1 VAKNRII
8 YNTQALFVS
17 SVPATGMQINTGDIL
32 QLSRVQNFDEDFTR
46 NFTDINQYG
55 NLGAMDRVEI
65 ENPDV
70 TANFSYFLTNGQNE
84 KNIGLNVYQQGTD
97 YNNLLSCLSGILTK
111 TTDEKNYY
119 LLVTEEGSDAAGYAG
134 SKSGVIGIG
143 NGFLTSYSVNAAVG
157 AIPTADVEIEGLN
170 INVYG
175 NLNNNSEAWD
185 FEQFLSG
192 DFANSDFGRSVA
204 CNYNGDILVIGGATD
219 SQGISNGGA
228 GWVYTGNKNNGW
240 KLKQKIT
247 GSVNNG
253 RLSRNAVNQSGNII
267 VLGAFGYY
275 NFSGA
280 ALIYTGN
287 AVNGWTFKQDLKG
300 VGLIDLPA
308 GFGGLSEHWFGRITK
323 INNSGNVIVVGAQ
336 RDNQGGLRAGSLQ
349 VFTGNGINNWS
360 HAQTLTGMRPSGG
373 LTRGAINGSGN
384 IIVGGGF
391 SNAVGIPSSNIPDPE
406 NFAIIYTGDP
416 MLGRWSEKQKI
427 SGNFLQLYKNGF
439 GISTDISEDG
449 SVIVVGAP
457 YETQGIGTGF
467 YGDNPN
473 YAAYGAAY
481 IFTGNSN
488 NGWILKEKKVG
499 TISNEAFG
507 WNVSISANSNVIT
520 IGSPGT
526 PPFLANNIAKSYT
539 TIYTGNA
546 IDGWVFKQKVA
557 EDNNS
562 SQFGTYIDSSFDGSN
577 IFIGGATYLSTRGAT
592 IIYTL
597 ESGSIVPAINTTDGS
612 ILNNTLFR
620 LPQASSSTGAN
631 IPTALN
637 PGDIIF
643 SLKNNDVL
651 GFEGADLKVQD
662 FTLSLDLPRTPIQ
675 KIGNR
680 FAFSR
685 EIDFPVIASIEVN
698 AEVGDLSGGNLAN
711 LICSETE
718 KEFTILMKKPG
729 CGANK
734 ETAMAYICKGAKL
747 VSQSFSSAIGDNATM
762 SATYE
767 VQLGGPQD
775 TNKGIFISGS
785 FQNFNAVLLEGA
797 GAYFSDGIYKY
808 AGMSNGKPFYGG
820 VTNDANYISYQF
832 TEEGFRWGAFNEDV
846 GEVAYMSDNDVFY
859 PWEAQWYS
867 VSSSYDPPPTFTPIN
882 I

>member
-1 VAKNRII
+1 VPKNRTI
-8 YNTQALFVS
+8 YNTQALYVS
-17 SVPATGMQINTGDIL
+17 IVNATDMQIDKGDIL
-32 QLSRVQNFDEDFTR
+32 QLSRVQSFDEDFTR
-46 NFTDINQYG
+46 NFIDINQYG
-55 NLGAMDRVEI
+55 NLGAIDRVEV
-65 ENPDV
+65 EAPNV
-70 TANFSYFLTNGQNE
+70 TASFSYYLTDGLNE
-84 KNIGLNVYQQGTD
+84 RKIGLNVYPSGSSSS
-97 YNNLLSCLSGILTK
+97 NLRTCISGFLTK
-111 TTDEKNYY
+111 ETDEKNYY
-119 LLVTEEGSDAAGYAG
+119 LLITDEGNDAAGYAG
-134 SKSGVIGIG
+134 LKSGVIGIG
-143 NGFLTSYSVNAAVG
+143 NGFLTSYSINAAVG
-157 AIPTADVEIEGLN
+157 GIPTADVEIEGLN

-175 NLNNNSEAWD
+175 NLDNSSKAWD

-228 GWVYTGNKNNGW
+228 GWIYTGNKNNGW
-240 KLKQKIT
+240 KLRQKIT
-247 GSVNNG
+247 GNQNNG
-253 RLSRNAVNQSGNII
+253 RLGRNTVNKSGNIL

-275 NFSGA
+275 GFSGA

-287 AVNGWTFKQDLKG
+287 AVNGWIFKQELKG

-391 SNAVGIPSSNIPDPE
+391 SNATGIPSSNIPDPE

-439 GISTDISEDG
+439 GISNDISEDG

-467 YGDNPN
+467 YGNNSN

-488 NGWILKEKKVG
+488 NGWLLKEKKVG
-499 TISNEAFG
+499 TIPNEAFG
-507 WNVSISANSNVIT
+507 WNVSISANSSVIT

-539 TIYTGNA
+539 TIYNGNA
-546 IDGWVFKQKVA
+546 IDGWAFKQKVA

-562 SQFGTYIDSSFDGSN
+562 SQFGTYIDSSFDGGN
-577 IFIGGATYLSTRGAT
+577 IFIGGATYLNTRGAT
-592 IIYTL
+592 MIYTL

-612 ILNNTLFR
+612 KLNNTLFT
-620 LPQASSSTGAN
+620 LPQASTLTGTDT
-631 IPTALN
+631 PTALN
-637 PGDIIF
+637 PGDITFTIPT
-643 SLKNNDVL
+643 SGTI
-651 GFEGADLKVQD
+651 GFEETNLKVQD
-662 FTLSLDLPRTPIQ
+662 FTLSFDLPRTPIQ

-685 EIDFPVIASIEVN
+685 EIDFPVTASLEVN
-698 AEVGDLSGGNLAN
+698 AEVGDLASGNLAN
-711 LICSETE
+711 LICAETE

-729 CGANK
+729 CNVNK
-734 ETAMAYICKGAKL
+734 DTSLAYVFKGAKL

-767 VQLGGPQD
+767 VQMGGPQD
-775 TNKGIFISGS
+775 TNKGVFISGS
-785 FQNFNAVLLEGA
+785 FP
-797 GAYFSDGIYKY
+797 D
-808 AGMSNGKPFYGG
+808 SN
-820 VTNDANYISYQF
+820 
-832 TEEGFRWGAFNEDV
+832 
-846 GEVAYMSDNDVFY
+846 
-859 PWEAQWYS
+859 
-867 VSSSYDPPPTFTPIN
+867 
-882 I
+882 